1 MLYSLFYK
9 KDKRTPIVFA
19 WIRRLGSIWCA
30 LMTFSSAIANYN
42 EIITQIV
49 DECKTY
55 HTYIS
60 VD

>member
-1 MLYSLFYK
+1 LM
-9 KDKRTPIVFA
+9 R
-19 WIRRLGSIWCA
+19 

-49 DECKTY
+49 DECKAY